1 MFITRKSLSRRTVL
15 KGAGVALALP
25 LLDAMIPAGTAW
37 AQTAA
42 RPKVRMGF
50 VYFPHGAVMKNW
62 MPEKTG
68 TDFEFSAILKPLA
81 PYKPYVTIVTGLRNK
96 GGESSDPHGIMAGT
110 WLSCVGPMDRDR
122 TGDRGVTAD
131 QIAARRI
138 GQDTALP
145 SLEVAGEG
153 GGSACA
159 AGVAS
164 CGFGGSTA
172 FRTPS
177 QSLPM
182 ETNPRKVFYQMFGQG
197 DTSEERV
204 ALLEESGS
212 VLDYVT
218 QATDSLKRKLGDADK
233 AAVNDY
239 TDSIREVERRVQKM
253 AANSKSLS
261 NLPNAPLGIPEDF
274 TELLDVHFEM
284 IALAWQ
290 TDQTRIASF
299 MIAKEISMRT
309 YNMVGV
315 SDAFHPLS
323 HHQNDP
329 AKLERLTRIQNYHT
343 ERFAKFAKRLAGM
356 KEGNG
361 SVLDQS
367 IVLFGSNMSNSDL
380 HNNDPLPSVVL
391 GKGGGSIKGG
401 QHLHYPQDTPHAN
414 LLLTLLQRA
423 GVSIQTLGNSTGAF
437 AEV

>member
-25 LLDAMIPAGTAW
+25 LLDAMIPAATAL

-42 RPKVRMGF
+42 KPRVRMGF

-62 MPEKTG
+62 VPEKTG
-68 TDFEFSAILKPLA
+68 ADFEFSPILKPLA
-81 PYKPYVTIVTGLRNK
+81 PYKPYVTVVSGLRNK

-110 WLSCVGPMDRDR
+110 WLSCVGPKDRDG

-131 QIAARRI
+131 QLAARHI

-172 FRTPS
+172 FRTPY

-182 ETNPRKVFYQMFGQG
+182 ETNPRKVFYQIFGQG

-218 QATDSLKRKLGDADK
+218 QASDSLKRKLGESDQ
-233 AAVNDY
+233 AAV
-239 TDSIREVERRVQKM
+239 
-253 AANSKSLS
+253 
-261 NLPNAPLGIPEDF
+261 
-274 TELLDVHFEM
+274 
-284 IALAWQ
+284 
-290 TDQTRIASF
+290 
-299 MIAKEISMRT
+299 
-309 YNMVGV
+309 
-315 SDAFHPLS
+315 SD
-323 HHQNDP
+323 
-329 AKLERLTRIQNYHT
+329 
-343 ERFAKFAKRLAGM
+343 
-356 KEGNG
+356 
-361 SVLDQS
+361 
-367 IVLFGSNMSNSDL
+367 
-380 HNNDPLPSVVL
+380 
-391 GKGGGSIKGG
+391 
-401 QHLHYPQDTPHAN
+401 
-414 LLLTLLQRA
+414 
-423 GVSIQTLGNSTGAF
+423 
-437 AEV
+437 